1 MPEHAPGFGQAS
13 PELWRDLIRQ
23 GTFSYVVFERG
34 GAFNGRGSVFD
45 ASVIAAL
52 EQSGRYQ
59 LVARFPSRVTWGNS
73 IMPPPFRGE
82 LPAYAVVATEVWARV
97 S

>member
-23 GTFSYVVFERG
+23 GTSSYVVFERG

-45 ASVIAAL
+45 ASVIATL
-52 EQSGRYQ
+52 EQSGQYQ
-59 LVARFPSRVTWGNS
+59 RVARFPSPVTWGNS
-73 IMPPPFRGE
+73 ILPAPFQGE
-82 LPAYAVVATEVWARV
+82 LRAYAVVSTEV
-97 S
+97 